1 MYTEFF
7 GFEEKPFNM
16 VPDPAFLYLSD
27 KHRMALS
34 YLEYGLMDGVGF
46 ILLTGEIG
54 TGKTTLIKQLL
65 TQLEA
70 DVEVAVIFNTNVS
83 AEQLLELILTEFE
96 LKPEARGKASYLD
109 TLNEFLISKHSGGQR
124 VLLIVDEAQNL
135 SQEALEEV
143 RMLSNLQT
151 DKDPLLQILTV
162 GQPGFRTRLQ
172 QPSLAQLSQRI
183 VVSYHLASLSL
194 DETRGYISH
203 RLKVAGGKHDQL
215 FTPEAVER
223 IFHYSGGVPRN
234 INVLC
239 DAALVY
245 GYADELTS
253 LDAQVIEHVV
263 KDKQEVGLF
272 VPARVGEAIQGQ
284 GGAAQANGNVLQRL
298 EGLEQRVNQLSAL
311 LNQQIEA
318 NERRAESY
326 QDTLVRKLGTMVN
339 EERKRTD
346 DLLAKY
352 NLLKMKLNMMRLNS
366 KTMTAKR
373 PNTEAA
379 VHAGEDQGD
388 RLEAGS
394 GSSWAQRLRRSF
406 RKS

>member
-1 MYTEFF
+1 MYKEFY
-7 GFEEKPFNM
+7 GFQEKPFNI

-46 ILLTGEIG
+46 ILLSGEIG

-65 TQLEA
+65 TQLKT
-70 DVEVAVIFNTNVS
+70 DMEVAVIFNTNVS
-83 AEQLLELILTEFE
+83 AEQLLELILNEFE

-109 TLNEFLISKHSGGQR
+109 TLNQFLINKHGAGQR
-124 VLLIVDEAQNL
+124 VLLIIDEAQNL
-135 SQEALEEV
+135 SQEALEEI

-151 DKDPLLQILTV
+151 QKDPLLQILTV

-172 QPSLAQLSQRI
+172 HPSLAQLSQRI
-183 VVSYHLASLSL
+183 VVSYHLAALSL
-194 DETRGYISH
+194 EETRGYIRH
-203 RLKVAGGKHDQL
+203 RLKVAGSKNDQL
-215 FTPEAVER
+215 FTSEAVER
-223 IFHYSGGVPRN
+223 IFHYSGGIPRN

-253 LDAQVIEHVV
+253 LNAEVIEHVV
-263 KDKQEVGLF
+263 KDKQELGLF
-272 VPARVGEAIQGQ
+272 APTRVGEAVEGQ

-311 LNQQIEA
+311 LGQQIEA

-326 QDTLVRKLGTMVN
+326 QDTLVRKLGAMVN
-339 EERKRTD
+339 EERKRAD
-346 DLLAKY
+346 KLLVNY
-352 NLLKMKLNMMRLNS
+352 HLLKMKLNLN
-366 KTMTAKR
+366 KLNLKDRTAKA
-373 PNTEAA
+373 PQTEAA
-379 VHAGEDQGD
+379 VHTRQAKAEPAEGGK
-388 RLEAGS
+388 GF
-394 GSSWAQRLRRSF
+394 GWTKRLRKSF
-406 RKS
+406 RK

>member
-1 MYTEFF
+1 MYTEFY
-7 GFEEKPFNM
+7 GFQEKPFNI

-27 KHRMALS
+27 KHRLALS

-46 ILLTGEIG
+46 ILLSGEIG

-65 TQLEA
+65 TQLET
-70 DVEVAVIFNTNVS
+70 DMEVAVIFNTNVS
-83 AEQLLELILTEFE
+83 AEQLLELILNEFE

-109 TLNEFLISKHSGGQR
+109 TLNQFLISKHGSGHR

-135 SQEALEEV
+135 SQEALEEI

-172 QPSLAQLSQRI
+172 HPSLAQLAQRI
-183 VVSYHLASLSL
+183 VVSYHLAPLNL
-194 DETRGYISH
+194 EETRGYVSH
-203 RLKVAGGKHDQL
+203 RLKVAGGKDDQL
-215 FTPEAVER
+215 FAPQAVER
-223 IFHYSGGVPRN
+223 IFHHSGGIPRN

-272 VPARVGEAIQGQ
+272 VPTRVGEAIQGQ

-311 LNQQIEA
+311 LQQQIEA

-326 QDTLVRKLGTMVN
+326 QDTLVRKLGAMVN
-339 EERKRTD
+339 EERKRAD
-346 DLLAKY
+346 KLLVHY
-352 NLLKMKLNMMRLNS
+352 NLLKMKLDMMKLNTRAKTPKPPEVAAAIDIGES
-366 KTMTAKR
+366 K
-373 PNTEAA
+373 
-379 VHAGEDQGD
+379 GDQV
-388 RLEAGS
+388 RESS
-394 GSSWAQRLRRSF
+394 GLRWTKRLRKSF
-406 RKS
+406 RK

>member
-1 MYTEFF
+1 MYREFY
-7 GFEEKPFNM
+7 GFQEKPFTI

-27 KHRMALS
+27 KHRLALS

-46 ILLTGEIG
+46 ILLSGEIG

-65 TQLEA
+65 TQLET
-70 DVEVAVIFNTNVS
+70 DMEVAVIFNTNVS
-83 AEQLLELILTEFE
+83 AEQLLELILNEFE

-109 TLNEFLISKHSGGQR
+109 TLNQFLIGKHGSGHR

-135 SQEALEEV
+135 SQEALEEI

-172 QPSLAQLSQRI
+172 HPSLAQLAQRI
-183 VVSYHLASLSL
+183 VVSYHLAPLSL
-194 DETRGYISH
+194 EETKSYISH
-203 RLKVAGGKHDQL
+203 RLKVAGGKNDQL

-223 IFHYSGGVPRN
+223 IFHHSGGIPRN

-245 GYADELTS
+245 GYADELSS

-272 VPARVGEAIQGQ
+272 VPTRVGEAIQGQ

-311 LNQQIEA
+311 LQGQIEA

-326 QDTLVRKLGTMVN
+326 QDTLVRKLGAMVN

-346 DLLAKY
+346 KLLVHY
-352 NLLKMKLNMMRLNS
+352 NLLKMKLNMMKLNT
-366 KTMTAKR
+366 KTKTPK
-373 PNTEAA
+373 PPEVEAA
-379 VHAGEDQGD
+379 VDIGESKADQV
-388 RLEAGS
+388 RES
-394 GSSWAQRLRRSF
+394 GGLRWTERLRRSF
-406 RKS
+406 RK

>member
-1 MYTEFF
+1 MYREFY
-7 GFEEKPFNM
+7 GFQEKPFNI

-27 KHRMALS
+27 KHRLALS

-46 ILLTGEIG
+46 ILLSGEIG

-65 TQLEA
+65 TQLET
-70 DVEVAVIFNTNVS
+70 DMEVAVIFNTNVS
-83 AEQLLELILTEFE
+83 AEQLLELILNEFE

-109 TLNEFLISKHSGGQR
+109 TLNQFLIGKHGSGHR

-135 SQEALEEV
+135 SQEALEEI

-172 QPSLAQLSQRI
+172 HPSLAQLSQRI
-183 VVSYHLASLSL
+183 VVSYHLAPLSL
-194 DETRGYISH
+194 EETRGYVSH
-203 RLKVAGGKHDQL
+203 RLKVAGGKDDQL

-223 IFHYSGGVPRN
+223 IFHHSGGIPRN

-272 VPARVGEAIQGQ
+272 VPTRVAEAIHGQ
-284 GGAAQANGNVLQRL
+284 GGAAQANGNVLQRM
-298 EGLEQRVNQLSAL
+298 EGLEQRVSQLSAL
-311 LNQQIEA
+311 LQQQIEA

-326 QDTLVRKLGTMVN
+326 QDTLVRKLGAMVN

-346 DLLAKY
+346 KLLVHY
-352 NLLKMKLNMMRLNS
+352 NLLKMKLNMMKLNT
-366 KTMTAKR
+366 KTKTPKLPEVA
-373 PNTEAA
+373 AA
-379 VHAGEDQGD
+379 VDIGESKGDQV
-388 RLEAGS
+388 RES
-394 GSSWAQRLRRSF
+394 GGLRWTERLRKSF
-406 RKS
+406 RK